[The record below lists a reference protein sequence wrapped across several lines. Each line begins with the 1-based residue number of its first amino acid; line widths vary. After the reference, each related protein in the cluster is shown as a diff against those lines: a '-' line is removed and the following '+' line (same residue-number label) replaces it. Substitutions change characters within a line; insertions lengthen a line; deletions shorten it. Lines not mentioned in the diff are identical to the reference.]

1 MKKNGQTSSQQ
12 KQRQIFYDSK
22 FNKPVGIPNEEN
34 MFKLNKYL
42 VDNETEM
49 VNTNFVKTKYMEVV
63 KCTLAHVIVF
73 NRRRC
78 GEVQRLLIQ
87 DYLTKEKS
95 NTPQG
100 EIEVILSEK
109 DKRRSRALVK
119 S

>member
-1 MKKNGQTSSQQ
+1 M
-12 KQRQIFYDSK
+12 YDSK

-42 VDNETEM
+42 FDNETEM

-100 EIEVILSEK
+100 EIKVILSEK
-109 DKRRSRALVK
+109 DKRRSSALVK